1 MPFETKFFST
11 DSQIKTS
18 FSQKET
24 EFDSGLDEEA
34 RVGAIV
40 VDIEKLK
47 KEDAVLYKMITEET
61 ERAKKAEESL
71 AGNEINFGDGFIV
84 TENIEGS
91 SKKKD
96 VVLDTKYINEELI
109 LPALEGITSNPATSG
124 TLGMVKIDDKTIK
137 MNEKQQIYV
146 AEVSTDRLAQ
156 GEQTLVLNG
165 GNDL

>member
-1 MPFETKFFST
+1 MPFKTKFSST

-47 KEDAVLYKMITEET
+47 EEDEVLYKMIIEET

-84 TENIEGS
+84 TEKIEGS

-96 VVLDTKYINEELI
+96 VVLDTEYINKELI
-109 LPALEGITSNPATSG
+109 APVLEGITSNPATSEKF
-124 TLGMVKIDDKTIK
+124 GMIKIDDKTIK
-137 MNEKQQIYV
+137 MNEKQ
-146 AEVSTDRLAQ
+146 
-156 GEQTLVLNG
+156 
-165 GNDL
+165 

>member
-96 VVLDTKYINEELI
+96 VLLDTEYINKELI